1 MSEPDNVD
9 WLGGIMALA
18 VLVVTFAVLAV
29 LAMLAGCC
37 NVMVRG
43 EKPYFVA
50 PELYHCTASVAEDAV
65 AAPFR
70 DRSGE
75 DAIMDAIFTLTWP
88 FWLVDLPCEAVLDT
102 VFLPVDAAFGK
113 K

>member
-1 MSEPDNVD
+1 MKSPREANWIDG
-9 WLGGIMALA
+9 LAALA
-18 VLVVTFAVLAV
+18 AIVVVFAILAA
-29 LAMLAGCC
+29 LGSGCC

-50 PELYHCTASVAEDAV
+50 PEPYHCTASVAEDAV
-65 AAPFR
+65 AAPFK

-75 DAIMDAIFTLTWP
+75 DAIMDAVFTLTWP
-88 FWLVDLPCEAVLDT
+88 VWLVDLPCEAVLDT